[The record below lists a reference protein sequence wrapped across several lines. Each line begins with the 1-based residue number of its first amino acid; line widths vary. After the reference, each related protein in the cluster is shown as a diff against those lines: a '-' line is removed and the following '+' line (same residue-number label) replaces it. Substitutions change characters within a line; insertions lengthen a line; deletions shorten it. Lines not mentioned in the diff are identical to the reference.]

1 MDLGIHE
8 GLEEGQKIKIRLINR
23 LGAIGLIVSLFLILI
38 VRMYLELGSPWR
50 NIGTIG
56 IIITGGVFHYYR
68 KYSITQH
75 FLCILY
81 PCYVAYVF
89 YTGDKN
95 IAQINN
101 LFLVAIMILILYE
114 DKPRLRN
121 ILFLFVLFIGAGSYI
136 ALIIE
141 PTQIAIT
148 DNYFNHISI
157 FISTVIVFGSIV
169 YFYQQ
174 DVFEYDNSNDLLL
187 EKLKTTN
194 QELERFAYVTS
205 HDLKEPVRNI
215 GGLAEILQARL
226 GKSEDNERNKE
237 IINLI
242 ELSSSRMS
250 SLIDSILT
258 FSKIDAQEFYSEEVV
273 IDDIISEFT
282 SSHEQMIKA
291 NNAKIKSTK
300 LPIINGNRI
309 FLSLLFQNLIKN
321 AIIYNNSFAPTVEI
335 TSMDQTD
342 HVIIMVEDNG
352 IGIEKEY
359 YDYIFEPFKKLANGI
374 LFKGSGLGLA
384 ICKKIVEYHHG
395 TISIVSELESGTKFT
410 LKFPNIK

>member
-321 AIIYNNSFAPTVEI
+321 AIIYNNSYAPTVEI